1 MIQSL
6 ESNLSDFSPYNAR
19 SMDLSASRMT
29 SASISQSKSMDLV
42 FYTQEGDRV
51 TLSSSAQVD
60 AAYTTYEGMARAG
73 GIMARQEGE
82 AFQMTAGT
90 QFSLSVQGD
99 LSAQEMADIKKAVGV
114 MDNIMNDLISGN
126 YDGLVK
132 KAGSLGQ
139 LDSLQSLSADLHYQ
153 RQIAYQQQT
162 QMISATGDAAATAT
176 AADASATEGVPNTP
190 EAAAVKGMMQ
200 AIQTSRVAPGKWM
213 PYLNA
218 YFSDLEGRTAARH
231 PDDPSRL
238 QQIRRVQ
245 SALLHRMG
253 RMGRSD

>member
-6 ESNLSDFSPYNAR
+6 ESNLPDFSPYNAR
-19 SMDLSASRMT
+19 STDLSVSRMT
-29 SASISQSKSMDLV
+29 SASISQSKNMDLV

-51 TLSSSAQVD
+51 TLSSSAQVE

-73 GIMARQEGE
+73 GTMARQEGE

-114 MDNIMNDLISGN
+114 MDSIMNDLISGN
-126 YDGLVK
+126 YDGLFK

-153 RQIAYQQQT
+153 RQVAYQQQT
-162 QMISATGDAAATAT
+162 QMISAPGDAAAT
-176 AADASATEGVPNTP
+176 AADASATEGASNTP

-200 AIQTSRVAPGKWM
+200 AIHGSRVSPGKWM
-213 PYLNA
+213 RYLSP
-218 YFSDLEGRTAARH
+218 YFSDLEGRSADRH
-231 PDDPSRL
+231 PHDPSRL

-245 SALLHRMG
+245 SALLQRLDRMD
-253 RMGRSD
+253 RSD